1 MIREGRLTMS
11 MTANVKTTKRCAF
24 CKHWYDPANSA
35 IEPKVPRANTWIFDD
50 HCKKMCMKK
59 NYETS
64 STAFCGKYECKID
77 LQ

>member
-35 IEPKVPRANTWIFDD
+35 IEPK
-50 HCKKMCMKK
+50 
-59 NYETS
+59 
-64 STAFCGKYECKID
+64 GKYMDIRRS
-77 LQ
+77 LQKDVHEEKLRNKLDGFLWQIRV